1 MSEEQGWAIFM
12 NMDEKNISGRD
23 NNDNKYKSS
32 KTGTSLDCITG
43 EEQNEKSERGSRT
56 GY

>member
-1 MSEEQGWAIFM
+1 M

>member
-1 MSEEQGWAIFM
+1 M
-12 NMDEKNISGRD
+12 NMDEKPFFNRD

-43 EEQNEKSERGSRT
+43 EEQNEESER
-56 GY
+56 

>member
-1 MSEEQGWAIFM
+1 MVWIEG
-12 NMDEKNISGRD
+12 NHVSGYD

-43 EEQNEKSERGSRT
+43 EEQNEESERWSRT

>member
-1 MSEEQGWAIFM
+1 M

-43 EEQNEKSERGSRT
+43 EEQNEKSER
-56 GY
+56 

>member
-43 EEQNEKSERGSRT
+43 EEQNEKSERWSRT